1 MSTFKKLFASVA
13 AVMVVASTVP
23 ANVFAASYSNEQQ
36 DAYDY
41 AFGAGLTTQATIDG
55 ARLNDSITRAEL
67 AKVASVAAEAQG
79 LSLDTSASCSFNDT
93 ASLQGSDLLS
103 YVTKACQ
110 YGLMGVNTNGV
121 FNPSGLVTRAEL
133 AAVIDRILNGDAN
146 VGGNP
151 WYAGHMASL
160 QDAGIMNDISNPSSL
175 ALRFHAFVMFQRA
188 DEGGT
193 TPAVCQDPMVQ
204 LSCALGL
211 DDCPAECSGDDE
223 EPTDEEPTYEIVDG
237 TLNVDLSNDS
247 PDSADVP
254 ESAVVLAASFEFS
267 ADTDEDVSISNLT
280 VRRTGLGTDDTLK
293 NVAAFVEGARVS
305 RAKSFNSDDEA
316 VLTFNPALEVKAGED
331 LTVDLVATVGTPV
344 NPGDLEGER
353 FSLTIDEDGI
363 GANAEVNGDFP
374 LTSAQHEVAAV
385 PAASVTINNDGSI
398 ADVEVG
404 DTQVAV
410 AKFQVDGDNDTDT
423 YLTHLTL
430 QDGENTIADAMEN
443 FKLYADGDLVGEV
456 DSTNNDYVSFV
467 FDDEVTIAE
476 GDFVDFV
483 LKADVVAEPGEF
495 FQFFLDDVLDL
506 MGYDEEYGFG
516 LAVVNSYTD
525 ALIDTSTSQI
535 QAGELSLVAVD
546 ATMDEVRPDRTNVVL
561 GELKFVVGA
570 GTDLEIVD
578 LELTFDSDTGAVS
591 AILEN
596 IELYDA
602 SRNASYQLNRNP
614 VPGTGTTELWGD
626 EDLYIALGDSGTKTF
641 QIRADTIDNNANAGE
656 TIEISLDVD
665 GATVS
670 PLDDN
675 LIVQETSDDQQVTDI
690 TPSSLSWN
698 AVEIVTSSLDVN
710 ELNLS
715 TSIG

>member
-93 ASLQGSDLLS
+93 ASLQGSDLLA

-121 FNPSGLVTRAEL
+121 FNPAGLVTRAEL

-211 DDCPAECSGDDE
+211 DDCPAECSGDE
-223 EPTDEEPTYEIVDG
+223 EPTDEEPTFEMVDG

-247 PDSADVP
+247 PDSSDVP
-254 ESAVVLAASFEFS
+254 ENAVAHAASFEFS

-280 VRRTGLGTDDTLK
+280 VRRTGLGTDNTLV

-331 LTVDLVATVGTPV
+331 LTVDLVVTVGNSV
-344 NPGDLEGER
+344 DGER
-353 FSLTIDEDGI
+353 FSLTIDEDAI
-363 GANAEVNGDFP
+363 GVNAEVNGDFP
-374 LTSAQHEVAAV
+374 LTSAQHEVASV

-398 ADVEVG
+398 SDVEVG

-430 QDGENTIADAMEN
+430 QDGENTISKAMEN

-476 GDFVDFV
+476 GDSVDFV
-483 LKADVVAEPGEF
+483 LKADVVAEPGED

-506 MGYDEEYGFG
+506 MGYDQEYGFG

-525 ALIDTSTSQI
+525 ALIDTSTSTI

-546 ATMDEVRPDRTNVVL
+546 AASDEVRPDRTNVVL

-578 LELTFDSDTGAVS
+578 LELTFSSNGGTGVS
-591 AILEN
+591 NILEN

-602 SRNASYQLNRNP
+602 SKNASYQLDRN
-614 VPGTGTTELWGD
+614 G
-626 EDLYIALGDSGTKTF
+626 
-641 QIRADTIDNNANAGE
+641 
-656 TIEISLDVD
+656 
-665 GATVS
+665 
-670 PLDDN
+670 
-675 LIVQETSDDQQVTDI
+675 
-690 TPSSLSWN
+690 
-698 AVEIVTSSLDVN
+698 
-710 ELNLS
+710 
-715 TSIG
+715 